1 MRARPPVRPRG
12 SALRSA
18 TRLSVLSA
26 LALSLGLSP
35 ALVGR
40 LAAQAAPAEPPPPGA
55 AFSEAID
62 VDVVNLEVFVAD
74 RAGRPVA
81 GLAQDDF
88 ELRLDGK
95 SVPLTNFSAFA
106 PAGSPGARPAGAA
119 PESGAAAPAAI
130 PAAPGIPA
138 APAPED
144 HLTLALFLD
153 NLNLTPDIRNQMLQQ
168 VTGFFRTGLGPRD
181 RVLIASYDPR
191 GMRLRQPPPGDVQAL
206 LAALREAATLA
217 TKGTSVRAERHK
229 IISDFDQAETEAEFE
244 EAQERQE
251 MLDIEHEGDAT
262 RGLRALVRFAGAL
275 GGLRGRKAL
284 LYVASEQPV
293 PLGDALYRELA
304 ERANAGR
311 VTLYALGRP
320 EDVAMTNLDL
330 QSVDNLEDSPL
341 ADTRPVDALAQTLQ
355 QMVGPTGGLSLIDPN
370 RPALL
375 LERIREDFSSFYSLG
390 FAPPPAP
397 GSGAAAT
404 HRIEVR
410 VRGRSGLR
418 VRFPA
423 TYAVRSR
430 EERLADR
437 TRTALRIDAAEG
449 VDNPLGVRLGFERDE
464 LAAYGRRA
472 VTVLVT
478 LPLARVTLRPGQGV
492 HDGKVEMF
500 LAVRDST
507 GHELRMR
514 RITIPVH
521 VPDGELAAVARK
533 SAAYRLRLDLP
544 PGTST
549 LALGV
554 RDELGSLES
563 TVATKYVAGALAAAK
578 AAVGPAGTAPP
589 PGGR

>member
-1 MRARPPVRPRG
+1 MRASSPRRPSFPRLVPLLAPLLALAG
-12 SALRSA
+12 SAGSG
-18 TRLSVLSA
+18 
-26 LALSLGLSP
+26 LAQPS
-35 ALVGR
+35 
-40 LAAQAAPAEPPPPGA
+40 PPPA
-55 AFSEAID
+55 TSFSEAID

-74 RAGRPVA
+74 RSGRPVT
-81 GLAQDDF
+81 GLAQGDF
-88 ELRLDGK
+88 EVRVDGK
-95 SVPLTNFSAFA
+95 PVPLTNFSAVA
-106 PAGSPGARPAGAA
+106 KAGSPAA
-119 PESGAAAPAAI
+119 PGPAPGAAAAPA
-130 PAAPGIPA
+130 PAAVPTAALGLPA
-138 APAPED
+138 APAAED
-144 HLTLALFLD
+144 HLTLALYLD
-153 NLNLTPDIRNQMLQQ
+153 NLNLTPDIRNQMLQLLS
-168 VTGFFRTGLGPRD
+168 GFFRTGLGPRD

-191 GMRLRQPPPGDVQAL
+191 GMRLRQPPPGDVQAV
-206 LAALREAATLA
+206 LAALREAATLS

-229 IISDFDQAETEAEFE
+229 IISDMDQAESGAELE
-244 EAQERQE
+244 EALERKE

-262 RGLRALVRFAGAL
+262 RGLRALVRFVGSLA
-275 GGLRGRKAL
+275 GLRGRKAL
-284 LYVASEQPV
+284 LYVTSEQPV
-293 PLGDALYRELA
+293 PLGDVLYRELA

-320 EDVAMTNLDL
+320 EDVAMTDLDL
-330 QSVDNLEDSPL
+330 VSVDDLQDSPA

-370 RPALL
+370 RPAFL

-397 GSGAAAT
+397 GSGGAVT
-404 HRIEVR
+404 HRVEVR
-410 VRGRSGLR
+410 VRGRSGLQ

-423 TYAVRSR
+423 TYAARSR

-437 TRTALRIDAAEG
+437 TRTALRLDAPGAG
-449 VDNPLGVRLGFERDE
+449 DNPLGVRLGFEHDE

-492 HDGKVEMF
+492 HDGKVEM
-500 LAVRDST
+500 LVAVRDST

-554 RDELGSLES
+554 RDELGSRES

-589 PGGR
+589 GRR